1 MTGGFTRETRV
12 PLRRLSAEEVELW
25 LAVTRGV
32 ARRPGTALPES
43 RRAKV
48 EEPAKT
54 EHSSSVPAPASP
66 SRPALPGLA
75 PLERRAR
82 QKLARGM
89 TGVDAAIDLHGM
101 RQHEAHLALHG
112 FLGRAQRE
120 GAKIVLV
127 VTGKGESRPA
137 EGFEVGVLRRTVPL
151 WLRAAEWRSLVVG
164 FEEASRSHG
173 GAGALY
179 VRIRRQERRK
189 D

>member
-1 MTGGFTRETRV
+1 MTGSFTRETRL

-32 ARRPGTALPES
+32 ARRSGTALPEP
-43 RRAKV
+43 RHAATAK
-48 EEPAKT
+48 PAKA
-54 EHSSSVPAPASP
+54 EDPPAPAPASP
-66 SRPALPGLA
+66 SKPALPGLA

-173 GAGALY
+173 AAGALY